1 VGKEFAAY
9 TIADY
14 TVVHR
19 AVGVKKFVVGQWWQN
34 GHVLGSVLSM

>member
-19 AVGVKKFVVGQWWQN
+19 AVGVKKFVVGR
-34 GHVLGSVLSM
+34 SVL